1 MKKVVSVVLAV
12 ILVLVCFQFAA
23 AQEKKAKKAPAGKP
37 GAVAVDAVTIAA
49 TVEAVDVAKRTVTL
63 KGPAGNVRTFKVGEE
78 VRNLDQMKVG
88 DQVKTTYVESVALFV
103 RKSDQQPA
111 ASETQTVRVAPK
123 GAKPGVAIVDTR
135 EITGKVETVDY
146 KKRTVTLKGPEGNV
160 ATFPVDKEVK
170 KFKNVKVG
178 DEVVLR
184 ITEALAIWVETP

>member
-23 AQEKKAKKAPAGKP
+23 AQEKKEKKAPAGKP